1 MTATQTSSATRPIVT
16 HPRAKPRPRS
26 KPQLTPWH
34 ALCATAV
41 ATYVFIFAP
50 IIVTAAVSFNAVN
63 QSRFPPIGFSLRWWR
78 AAFDPRWLQP
88 LAFSIELAAAS
99 AVVATL
105 LGLPLAFGLVRHRFP
120 GRQLIATLS
129 LGPLALPALVT
140 GIAIL
145 QLLNLAGISA
155 LYGFPALLIGHVVIC
170 LPFTVRTSAISLQ
183 GMPPRVEQ
191 AAFSLG
197 ASPIRVLLL
206 VTLPLIKSGVFAGG
220 VFAFIQSFTDYS
232 VSLFLARPGTSPI
245 SVTILGFLD
254 YGFAPTLAAVAVTT
268 LIVPLI
274 LIGVVQHFFRIGDF
288 IYGSGA
294 NG

>member
-1 MTATQTSSATRPIVT
+1 MSASAERRAAVPSQ
-16 HPRAKPRPRS
+16 PRATGAGVAWKV
-26 KPQLTPWH
+26 TPWH
-34 ALCATAV
+34 ALCATA
-41 ATYVFIFAP
+41 ALTYLFIFTP
-50 IIVTAAVSFNAVN
+50 IVVTAAVSFNAGN
-63 QSRFPPIGFSLRWWR
+63 QSRFPPVGFSLRWWR
-78 AAFDPRWLQP
+78 QAFDPRWLQP
-88 LAFSIELAAAS
+88 LAFSMELAAAA
-99 AVVATL
+99 AVAATL

-120 GRQLIATLS
+120 GRHLIAALS

-145 QLLNLAGISA
+145 QLLNLTGIGV

-183 GMPPRVEQ
+183 GLPARVEQ

-197 ASPIRVLLL
+197 ASPARVLFL
-206 VTLPLIKSGVFAGG
+206 VTLPLIKSGVFAGA

-232 VSLFLARPGTSPI
+232 VSLFLARPGQSPI

-254 YGFAPTLAAVAVTT
+254 YGFTPTLAAVAVTT
-268 LIVPLI
+268 LIVPLV

-288 IYGSGA
+288 IYGTDSHG
-294 NG
+294 